1 MEIIIP
7 QAPLGCFERVI
18 KRDDKKFVTQIFDGE
33 EISFSSQLE
42 EGEVDQ
48 EERGWKKHG
57 GEQRK
62 EEQDETSESF
72 GER

>member
-57 GEQRK
+57 
-62 EEQDETSESF
+62 
-72 GER
+72 